1 MARISRI
8 ISAIASLLPS
18 FASTLSLTECGE
30 SVDVEEIVQLRS
42 SGPWTTPV
50 NDLLEA
56 LVVDDRVRVAEPRPL
71 FDSPDRAGIG
81 PLLRTSSGRVTSL
94 VAGPA

>member
-56 LVVDDRVRVAEPRPL
+56 LVVDHVAIAAPRPL
-71 FDSPDRAGIG
+71 LDGPDRAGIG
-81 PLLRTSSGRVTSL
+81 PLLRTSSGRVTSF
-94 VAGPA
+94 VAGPT